1 MRKLLLFL
9 VVVVV
14 HQPYV
19 AFVFAVYIPR
29 ADGRNL
35 LAGIIGRNGCCDETT
50 LSHNRD
56 ANQQFVVED
65 RPANSVQPFF
75 RSEPLYVMYTRRSS
89 FCARSFHV
97 YNATNRLIRS
107 RRTQKSSYVNRF
119 VK

>member
-1 MRKLLLFL
+1 MRKLLLFF

-65 RPANSVQPFF
+65 RPARCDQPFLQSKTPLSRTHVVLLLHPIF
-75 RSEPLYVMYTRRSS
+75 LFFQCNEP
-89 FCARSFHV
+89 FGPF
-97 YNATNRLIRS
+97 AT
-107 RRTQKSSYVNRF
+107 
-119 VK
+119 